1 MGVIRRYSHIWALAL
16 MIVAETCVFAP
27 HLVGRALFIGDSDR
41 LNTFLSIRKFEIE
54 GVQHGGVRAWSDFQ
68 FMGMATVGLAYM
80 LPDPLMRLEALFPAS
95 WLPEIAGVVAWILVI
110 LGACAAYLFIRDL
123 VDDWFAA
130 AVGAAIYP
138 LSTYGILR
146 IAQVDSSF
154 LIFVHIPLALLLLR
168 RTEDRLHPWRVLAL
182 AAVMASMFLFTF
194 IQEIVYATLLFG
206 AYAAYRALVSKSW
219 TPIALMTIAATLGGV
234 AAAPRLITVAEE
246 LSLLDRAQ
254 VGWAPNQKEIWRF
267 FYDGIFGRYHEE
279 ARAFA
284 NGINLH
290 EGLLLYTST
299 FAALLV
305 VWTMIRFRRRWLGL
319 LTFHDVELSFH
330 AWCLLAVLGAILTAR
345 GQKLVTLLFLKA
357 SLLHARLSMVALL
370 SICTLVAAALAEL
383 RRDEVDGAPVERPAG
398 AFLVGLVLA
407 LGLAASLGD
416 PVQSLVQKHLDIH
429 PIHLSDRMTM
439 LPTEVTRLGGATVI
453 FVALMVALAVT
464 NTSSRRVL
472 TTCLGLLIVM
482 NTLAYAS
489 FKLYGR
495 YAWTFPIPFKE
506 NNFFTL
512 RPDQLRVPSKLALR
526 TLHERLE
533 VDRYRSALICDGS
546 LYQIFCAPHVPFF
559 WRLRI
564 VDGYVPG
571 VPRRLARL
579 PWPSEVRTL
588 RAIRFSSK
596 DDLPWPLLSLLNV
609 KYAVGVS
616 PALYFNVP
624 PPSGSGRRELRPEDL
639 DILTNPLPV
648 VPREFFVRAVESAK
662 DQEEAIIRL
671 ETLRAR
677 TGPTDLTALSVVEG
691 VGTDQTFASGGEI
704 RARYDQDR
712 VVVDIEPRHERRFL
726 ILNELYHPR
735 WHAFADSRELTVHP
749 ANVVMRGVVV
759 PPDVSK
765 IEFRFVPFIW
775 TTAAKA
781 TFAAAA
787 VLAAGVGWR
796 LRRA

>member
-1 MGVIRRYSHIWALAL
+1 MGAIRRYSHIWALAL
-16 MIVAETCVFAP
+16 IIVAATGVFAP
-27 HLVGRALFIGDSDR
+27 HLLGRALFIGDSDR

-54 GVQHGGVRAWSDFQ
+54 GVQHGGVKAWSDFQ

-80 LPDPLMRLEALFPAS
+80 LPDPLMRLEALFPVS
-95 WLPEIAGVVAWILVI
+95 WFPEIAGVVAWILVI
-110 LGACAAYLFIRDL
+110 LAACSAYLFIRDV

-299 FAALLV
+299 FVALLV

-319 LTFHDVELSFH
+319 LTFHDAELSFH
-330 AWCLLAVLGAILTAR
+330 AWCLLAVLGGILTAR
-345 GQKLVTLLFLKA
+345 GQKLVTLLFLKS

-370 SICTLVAAALAEL
+370 SVCTLVAAALAEL
-383 RRDEVDGAPVERPAG
+383 RRDEREHARRPISPFVAG
-398 AFLVGLVLA
+398 ALLA
-407 LGLAASLGD
+407 LGLVWSFGD
-416 PVQSLVQKHLDIH
+416 SVQSILQARFGIH
-429 PIHLSDRMTM
+429 TIHLSDRMAM
-439 LPTEVTRLGGATVI
+439 LPREVTRLAWATVI
-453 FVALMVALAVT
+453 FVALMIGLAVSNLRT
-464 NTSSRRVL
+464 RRML

-482 NTLAYAS
+482 HTVAYAS

-495 YAWTFPIPFKE
+495 YAWTFPIPFKD

-512 RPDQLRVPSKLALR
+512 RPDQLRVPSESALR

-559 WRLRI
+559 WRLRV

-571 VPRRLARL
+571 VPRRLASL

-596 DDLPWPLLSLLNV
+596 ADLPWPLLSLLNV

-624 PPSGSGRRELRPEDL
+624 QPNGNGRREVRPEDL
-639 DILTNPLPV
+639 DIVTNPLPV
-648 VPREFFVRAVESAK
+648 VPREFFVHTVESAK
-662 DQEEAIIRL
+662 DQEEAILRL
-671 ETLRAR
+671 ESLRAR
-677 TGPTDLTALSVVEG
+677 TGPADLTTVSVVEG

-704 RARYDQDR
+704 RARYDQDQIF
-712 VVVDIEPRHERRFL
+712 VDVEPRPERRFL

-735 WHAFADSRELTVHP
+735 WHAFANGRELTVHP
-749 ANVVMRGVVV
+749 ANVVMRGVAV

-775 TTAAKA
+775 TTAAKG

-796 LRRA
+796 LRRG